1 MALSRYRLRTTNI
14 VRLGGR
20 HPRIDGESMSTF
32 RRERALS
39 RKEREVEVQPCSLL
53 HPPHCRV
60 GYPTVELELEITD
73 HD

>member
-1 MALSRYRLRTTNI
+1 
-14 VRLGGR
+14 
-20 HPRIDGESMSTF
+20 MSTF